1 MVNIIHCEGH
11 EFDKIPYSDSRHLRG
26 RFKCKHCGLK
36 TSKKGV
42 QLLTGKKSWC
52 SDSYTTVVRES
63 WTGDGVRSVR
73 RWTCLWSTLSMPM
86 VLACS
91 TSSSAHCAITA
102 SRSTR

>member
-42 QLLTGKKSWC
+42 QLLTGKKS
-52 SDSYTTVVRES
+52 
-63 WTGDGVRSVR
+63 
-73 RWTCLWSTLSMPM
+73 
-86 VLACS
+86 
-91 TSSSAHCAITA
+91 
-102 SRSTR
+102 